1 MLKDLYL
8 IIRDVIHTFMTHG
21 FFAALGVIA
30 GVALGGYGIVKLA
43 GASGDAM
50 VAGSK
55 ALKDLDEFV
64 EKHKTEEKTEEKEE
78 EDTEE

>member
-8 IIRDVIHTFMTHG
+8 IVRDIIHTFIAHG

-43 GASGDAM
+43 GAGSDAIL
-50 VAGSK
+50 AGSK
-55 ALKDLDEFV
+55 ALKDIDDLV

-78 EDTEE
+78 EVDE